1 MLTRQRRNYTVAI
14 VRMMIKKTDKP
25 SEEQLQT
32 VRKDSRKTIVFDKD
46 SPEMTDEMLAGFKRV
61 QSKRK
66 TMKE

>member
-1 MLTRQRRNYTVAI
+1 MAI

-46 SPEMTDEMLAGFKRV
+46 SPEMTVEMLARFKRV
-61 QSKRK
+61 QPKRK
-66 TMKE
+66 TMIN

>member
-1 MLTRQRRNYTVAI
+1 MVTRQRRNYTVAI

-46 SPEMTDEMLAGFKRV
+46 SPEMTVEMLARFKRV
-61 QSKRK
+61 QPKRK
-66 TMKE
+66 TMIN